1 MTVLKTLAAPE
12 ISPLARILM
21 DFEMAKN
28 GLNKVVHVN
37 GVPVDAT
44 HFDTFGGIL
53 THHRIDARGSFYS
66 DGVNW
71 IRHHQGFEPWTV
83 TKLGYFEPPRT
94 NGPNLPKAGIQ
105 DQSPRDVEY
114 YRKGSKWVG
123 D

>member
-1 MTVLKTLAAPE
+1 MTVLKTFPAPKT
-12 ISPLARILM
+12 SPLDKILM
-21 DFEMAKN
+21 DFEMAKK
-28 GLNKVVHVN
+28 GLNKVVLVN

-44 HFDTFGGIL
+44 HYDTYGGMT

-71 IRHHQGFEPWTV
+71 VSHHQGFESWTV
-83 TKLGYFEPPRT
+83 TKIGCFEPPRT
-94 NGPNLPKAGIQ
+94 NGPNVVKTVIQ
-105 DQSPRDVEY
+105 DQGSREIEY